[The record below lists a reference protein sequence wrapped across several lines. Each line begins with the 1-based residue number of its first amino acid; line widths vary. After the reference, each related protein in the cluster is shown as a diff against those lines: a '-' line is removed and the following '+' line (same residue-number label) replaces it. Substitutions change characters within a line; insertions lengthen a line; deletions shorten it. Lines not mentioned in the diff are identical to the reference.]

1 MCPRHSPRYMN
12 INDQTRFIVSG
23 VFVRHFPCFPKP
35 HMKAKEFIKYEIAMH
50 ATIYHMMNE
59 QLLIMRMR
67 IATSREKKTHHLD
80 LQYDELLLCVAFTRC
95 ASNWAT
101 DSFLLPHRIAFFFS
115 FVLFC
120 FCVLFRNVNLEADN
134 MGDEQRAKKRRS
146 FKLTKE
152 SRKFYSE

>member
-12 INDQTRFIVSG
+12 INDQTRLIVSG
-23 VFVRHFPCFPKP
+23 VFVRHFQCFPKP

-67 IATSREKKTHHLD
+67 IATSREKKTHNLD

-95 ASNWAT
+95 ASN
-101 DSFLLPHRIAFFFS
+101 
-115 FVLFC
+115 
-120 FCVLFRNVNLEADN
+120 
-134 MGDEQRAKKRRS
+134 
-146 FKLTKE
+146 
-152 SRKFYSE
+152 